1 MYSETFSAALLSGA
15 RGGFVLFEG
24 LSFDLAPGGAMMLRG
39 PNGAGKSTLLR
50 ILAGLMPP
58 AGGAVRFGALAEDPP
73 PRHYLGHANAIKLA
87 LTAEENVRFWAGFAG
102 PGAVPLEERTDG
114 ALDAFDLDGLRD
126 LPARYLSAGQKR
138 RLALARLAASPAPL
152 WLLDEPV
159 TALDAGSVRLFEA
172 AVAAHRRAGG
182 IAIIATHQDLAV
194 PDALNVMLGA
204 PS

>member
-1 MYSETFSAALLSGA
+1 MYSETFSAADVSGA
-15 RGGFVLFEG
+15 RGGFILFED
-24 LSFDLAPGGAMMLRG
+24 LSFDLAPGGALMLRG
-39 PNGAGKSTLLR
+39 PNGSGKSTLLR

-58 AGGAVRFGALAEDPP
+58 ADGRVRFGAEGEEPP

-102 PGAVPLEERTDG
+102 PGAALEERTDD
-114 ALDAFDLDGLRD
+114 ALDAFNLDELRD

-159 TALDAGSVRLFEA
+159 TALDTGSVRLFEA

-194 PDALNVMLGA
+194 PEARNLMLGA